1 MRAACHRS
9 ARGPAGGATGYAAG
23 QRPCNIVGAMLHLYT
38 LYACL
43 HFTRRAPDHQAGLTR
58 CVDAEIFFR
67 LDSCKGDLP
76 DKGRV
81 IHKGKYDRSWL
92 ECRVTEARS
101 WIPAD
106 TGNRVIELYK
116 AQARVTDSGALSALL
131 APLSSRARAALRTAA
146 LTRPFVTT
154 AEGPGNLSFFIIGDG
169 ERIIVFAVTN
179 LSGFQ
184 FADIAADISSSQE
197 SNEGLNFESLAKFA
211 GVKLSYPVR
220 ISHRAMPPPGGVES
234 AR

>member
-1 MRAACHRS
+1 M
-9 ARGPAGGATGYAAG
+9 
-23 QRPCNIVGAMLHLYT
+23 IHLYT

-43 HFTRRAPDHQAGLTR
+43 HFTRGAPDHQAGLTR

-67 LDSCKGDLP
+67 LDSCKGNLP
-76 DKGRV
+76 EKGGVVR
-81 IHKGKYDRSWL
+81 KGKYQRGWL

-101 WIPAD
+101 WVP
-106 TGNRVIELYK
+106 TKTHNGVIEVYK
-116 AQARVTDSGALSALL
+116 AQARATDSKALSALL
-131 APLSSRARAALRTAA
+131 APLSARARAALHGAA

-154 AEGPGNLSFFIIGDG
+154 DEGPGNRSFFIIGDG
-169 ERIIVFAVTN
+169 DRIIVFAVTN

-197 SNEGLNFESLAKFA
+197 SNQGLNFESLAKFA

-234 AR
+234 APRAHLDGPAP